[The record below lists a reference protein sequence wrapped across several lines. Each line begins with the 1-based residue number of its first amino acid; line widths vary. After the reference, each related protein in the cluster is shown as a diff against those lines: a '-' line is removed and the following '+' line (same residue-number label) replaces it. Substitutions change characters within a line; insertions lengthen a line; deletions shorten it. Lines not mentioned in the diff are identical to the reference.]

1 MLGRCHAL
9 ANAINPALI
18 SNHQDTRWQLLGSV
32 PVRQF
37 NELLFPVGPKSFLCV
52 HRGTG
57 TWYWNWYFQEPVT

>member
-37 NELLFPVGPKSFLCV
+37 NELLFSRGAKVIPMCSSRYWYVVLVLVLP
-52 HRGTG
+52 GTG
-57 TWYWNWYFQEPVT
+57 N